1 MCEAY
6 IKSATAI
13 LKIVMEEKVLSM
25 ITKDDFF
32 TSYIPSVNIIN
43 KENIADSIDA
53 IIKIEEGK
61 QNKISIDYPHIYYEY
76 EKLNIKDIISLIEFV
91 LERARQEKGI
101 ICIHGA
107 GAVVNNKLVTCWGT
121 ATGMGKTT
129 LAIELAENNNLFYSD
144 EKILIDLKN
153 RKAVGR
159 IRKQYLSNKYW
170 NNKYGQQDYY
180 EQKNISEDEIYDIGM
195 FIQPIICNQEEY
207 IFDEWEQK
215 KFVWHLYEESSRK
228 IRGTSRIFFDN
239 TYPAQ
244 SLDTEKLALKR
255 LELIKEFAKSIQ
267 AVYFKGT
274 AEKAINIINQQ
285 L

>member
-1 MCEAY
+1 MYEAY

-13 LKIVMEEKVLSM
+13 LKIVIEENVFNM
-25 ITKDDFF
+25 ITNDDFF

-43 KENIADSIDA
+43 KENVVDSIDA

-61 QNKISIDYPHIYYEY
+61 KNKISIDYPYIYYEY
-76 EKLNIKDIISLIEFV
+76 VKLNIKDIISLIEFV

-107 GAVVNNKLVTCWGT
+107 GAIVNNKLVTCWGT
-121 ATGMGKTT
+121 TTGIGKTT
-129 LAIELAENNNLFYSD
+129 LAIKIAANNNLFYSD

-153 RKAVGR
+153 KKAVGR

-170 NNKYGQQDYY
+170 HNKYGQQEYY
-180 EQKNISEDEIYDIGM
+180 EQKNISEDEIFDIGM
-195 FIQPIICNQEEY
+195 FIEPIICDQEKY
-207 IFDEWEQK
+207 IFDEWEPK

-244 SLDTEKLALKR
+244 SLDTERLAFKR
-255 LELIKEFAKSIQ
+255 LELIKEFAKDIQ
-267 AVYFKGT
+267 AIYFKGT
-274 AEKAINIINQQ
+274 SEKAINIINQY